1 MKYSEG
7 FAYAARKSGDKV
19 ILVAVNLSGGENRL
33 AMKTVNGDIDD
44 VFTPYEPK
52 VYEAEKQG
60 IAELPL

>member
-1 MKYSEG
+1 MRRGK
-7 FAYAARKSGDKV
+7 A
-19 ILVAVNLSGGENRL
+19 AVNLSGGEKRL